1 MAVKAYNPTS
11 NARRGMTTQDFDGI
25 TTKKPLK
32 SLTVIK
38 KGSVG
43 RNNQGR
49 ITTRHR
55 QAGARKYYRQVSFG
69 LPEGTNAKIEHIE
82 YDPNRSARIARIID
96 ETGKYY

>member
-1 MAVKAYNPTS
+1 MAIKSLKPTTPGT
-11 NARRGMTTQDFDGI
+11 RGMTTQDFSSV
-25 TTKKPLK
+25 TTKKPVK

-55 QAGARKYYRQVSFG
+55 GG
-69 LPEGTNAKIEHIE
+69 
-82 YDPNRSARIARIID
+82 
-96 ETGKYY
+96 